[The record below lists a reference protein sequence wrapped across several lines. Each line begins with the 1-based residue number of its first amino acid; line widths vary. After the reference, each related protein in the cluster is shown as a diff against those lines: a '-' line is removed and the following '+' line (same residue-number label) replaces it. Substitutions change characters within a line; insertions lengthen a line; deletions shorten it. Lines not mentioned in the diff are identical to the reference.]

1 MGVELIPSITATTAK
16 QLRRLAARAQAL
28 STIVHLDIMDGKF
41 VPTKSPG
48 VNQLAAAN
56 WKRKIEIHAMV
67 NNAVSLSPLL
77 DVLKPRRVYL
87 HVECGASWLPFI
99 ARLRTRKIECGLAIK
114 PHTPLRMLKPYVRY
128 AKSILLLAVQP
139 GRYHAPL
146 QPHTYTRIKKVHEFW
161 PPKTIVVDGSMN
173 EQTIRRAIRAG
184 AKRIIVGSAVM
195 LGEHP
200 QIQWR
205 KLRALTK

>member
-1 MGVELIPSITATTAK
+1 MGVELIPSITATTVN
-16 QLRRLAARAQAL
+16 QLRRFSALAQAL
-28 STIVHLDIMDGKF
+28 STTVHLDIMDGKF
-41 VPTKSPG
+41 VTTRSVGLK
-48 VNQLAAAN
+48 QLAAVN
-56 WKRKIEIHAMV
+56 WKRKLEIHAMV
-67 NNAVSLSPLL
+67 NNVVSLSPML

-87 HVECGASWLPFI
+87 HIERGASLLPFI
-99 ARLRTRKIECGLAIK
+99 ALLRTRKIECGLAIK

-173 EQTIRRAIRAG
+173 ERTIRRAFKAG
-184 AKRIIVGSAVM
+184 AKRIIVGSAVI
-195 LGEHP
+195 LSEHP
-200 QIQWR
+200 SAQWR